1 MDITKLKLHMSKIE
15 KSNFMECHDILKEK
29 EFIHLA
35 REFLDNLIEGNK
47 YSPNKFLTCFLI
59 YKHHIQMFDVI
70 EEQEKTLIEL
80 SFSIVKMTDNLLNIM
95 DKFCIIKDSK
105 ICYNLEYLR
114 SENKGL
120 INLIDKYYI
129 CFNKWKKSDEIK
141 LINELIKVYWE
152 LEMNIFHIN
161 NENHDEKEES
171 SKLETN
177 KMILSIQKEQGKVI
191 NKIRQIGGEE
201 GIKHFNN
208 FVPVF
213 LDEKYFNNLFK
224 QITDNY
230 HKAYW
235 DILRQELENND
246 FRGVLKILKEI
257 KTLFKNLLPNSNKF
271 HIELDEYMDIDFL
284 DQLIKNNV
292 FDKNNLDGIVSY
304 IISNIK
310 KLQSPSDDEDTE
322 HWENEVKEIL
332 DKGESY
338 ANFLPSFFK
347 VVLDKLIKI
356 NHQVKI
362 VKDSEL
368 YDNIKQLKN

>member
-1 MDITKLKLHMSKIE
+1 
-15 KSNFMECHDILKEK
+15 KEK